1 MKNWT
6 PKIGDRVGVEYH
18 SADFSRKLASIETV
32 ERVSPTGIQV
42 TLSNGRKYKNTRGD
56 FYYELTHSDPSRIC
70 SIEEAEELIAQQT
83 ARQQQDEEAK
93 AIYQQSP
100 KAQRQRIS
108 NLAANDAIARIADE
122 GYGVDSEGRIDVLH
136 DEIQK
141 IVERYLENKLLD

>member
-6 PKIGDRVGVEYH
+6 PKIGDRVGVKYH
-18 SADFSRKLASIETV
+18 SADFSKKLASIETV

-56 FYYELTHSDPSRIC
+56 FYYEVRHSDPGCIC

-93 AIYQQSP
+93 EIYQQSP
-100 KAQRQRIS
+100 
-108 NLAANDAIARIADE
+108 
-122 GYGVDSEGRIDVLH
+122 
-136 DEIQK
+136 
-141 IVERYLENKLLD
+141 